1 MSTLRTLSRQ
11 EDAKYL
17 AADRSSDRVK
27 RATATVHRQKRDRC
41 NLYVQKLAKEFKEQT
56 AARAFTMKRLA
67 REKSHW
73 FAHSKFLSFSML
85 ILSSRSILGSKATV
99 LIAGLIEHCFQ
110 PRCLLSP
117 MDADFCAQFVR
128 VMHQQGTPGFWT
140 LTCYDRV
147 RRLFR

>member
-85 ILSSRSILGSKATV
+85 YFILTV
-99 LIAGLIEHCFQ
+99 YFRLESHGPHRWANRTLFPAKMSVVSYGCRLLRAVCPCHAPAGN
-110 PRCLLSP
+110 
-117 MDADFCAQFVR
+117 
-128 VMHQQGTPGFWT
+128 TGF
-140 LTCYDRV
+140 LDSYM
-147 RRLFR
+147 L